1 MYPCDFVHPHP
12 QVYISGKLLGKW
24 YNYCIHL
31 GVIVLTKCI
40 IQIARGI
47 DMGNNSLKI
56 LSIVKQGVGNE
67 PKIVYE
73 LSNNLSVS

>member
-1 MYPCDFVHPHP
+1 M
-12 QVYISGKLLGKW
+12 
-24 YNYCIHL
+24 
-31 GVIVLTKCI
+31 LTKCI